1 MNESHQTEA
10 GKSLDTSRASQH
22 SQHSNNNSARNT
34 PHKTNSAR
42 NTPNK
47 TISRPHSSS
56 LNDSMAGLRVGRLS
70 DAAERISDAETR
82 ITDAA
87 NRISD
92 AASIISD
99 AASRMSDNTLD
110 SVAAADIAANISQKS
125 QPDKSVNSK

>member
-1 MNESHQTEA
+1 MDQSHQTEA
-10 GKSLDTSRASQH
+10 EKSLDTSRASHH
-22 SQHSNNNSARNT
+22 SQHSNYNSARNT

-42 NTPNK
+42 NTPHK
-47 TISRPHSSS
+47 TNTRPHSSS

-82 ITDAA
+82 ITEAA

-99 AASRMSDNTLD
+99 AASRMSDHSLD
-110 SVAAADIAANISQKS
+110 GVAAADLAANLSQISQH
-125 QPDKSVNSK
+125 DKSVNDK